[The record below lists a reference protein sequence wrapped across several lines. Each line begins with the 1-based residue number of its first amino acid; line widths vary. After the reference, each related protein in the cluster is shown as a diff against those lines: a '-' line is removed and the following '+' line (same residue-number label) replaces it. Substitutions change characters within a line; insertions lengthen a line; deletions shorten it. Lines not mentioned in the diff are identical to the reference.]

1 MILTALRR
9 RTAAAVLVLATLG
22 VPAPATGQSLD
33 AVNDQV
39 DELESEVADAVGAYE
54 DTAARIAAAREELV
68 RLQRQN
74 AELESEAEEVT
85 ELLERRARA
94 VFKQGGNAVLESFMS
109 ADGPSK
115 AVERA
120 SLMNAVTGR
129 DQGRLEAATN
139 LRVQLE
145 QSRALLAAKA
155 DELEALEEA
164 QAELL
169 DNMVAQLESAKVV
182 QADLQRREAR
192 RKHIQR
198 GIQDGTYACIFER
211 PFHFRDT
218 WGHPRSGGRRHK
230 GTDVFSYYGAPV
242 YAFNGGRVQRL
253 SNSGLGGISV
263 YIWGDDG
270 NQYYYTHL
278 SGYAET
284 LRVGKYVEAGELI
297 AYNGS
302 SGNAD
307 RSSPHVHFQLH
318 PGGGAPVNPY
328 PWLAPA
334 CF

>member
-1 MILTALRR
+1 MSRSPLRR
-9 RTAAAVLVLATLG
+9 AAALLVAVVTLLPGVAT
-22 VPAPATGQSLD
+22 AQDLD
-33 AVNDQV
+33 SVNEQV
-39 DELESEVADAVGAYE
+39 DELESSVASAVAAYE
-54 DTAARIAAAREELV
+54 DTGAQVAAAREELAN
-68 RLQRQN
+68 LQERT
-74 AELESEAEEVT
+74 AELEAEADAVN
-85 ELLERRARA
+85 ELLEARARA
-94 VFKQGGNAVLESFMS
+94 MFKSGGNTILASFMS

-139 LRVQLE
+139 LRIQLQ
-145 QSRALLAAKA
+145 QSRELLAAKT
-155 DELEALEEA
+155 DELAALEASQE
-164 QAELL
+164 QLL
-169 DNMVAQLESAKVV
+169 DQMVEELESAKVV

-192 RKHIQR
+192 RKRVQR
-198 GIQDGTYACIFER
+198 GVQDGTYACIFEQ

-218 WGHPRSGGRRHK
+218 WGAPRSGGRRHK
-230 GTDVFSYYGAPV
+230 GTDVFSYYAAPV
-242 YAFNGGRVQRL
+242 YAFNGGRIQRL
-253 SNSGLGGISV
+253 NNSGLGGISV

-278 SGYAET
+278 SGYADGIY
-284 LRVGKYVEAGELI
+284 VGQYVEAGQHI
-297 AYNGS
+297 AYNGA

-328 PWLAPA
+328 PWLAAA